1 MSLRRAATLTEAK
14 LEANRRNARGSRG
27 PRTEAGKQKARL
39 NRLKHGAWAG
49 AGCYAP
55 EALRALGE
63 DPEEYQALLGRL
75 RQAEGPCEDPLWRQQ
90 VEDLAR
96 LYWRRKRLERTLA
109 VLASRRLQE
118 AEEEAGEELSE
129 AERAVVGREEA
140 LLVTLTPE
148 GMELERHLEAVERAI
163 DRKTRLLLR
172 LREEAERRGRRDK
185 VARSATGTKPAP
197 VAKSEARRSEPDE
210 DLPLTPTIRSYIRV
224 LEEALG
230 MDRSGIME
238 NEIRSQNVL
247 ENTEGFSDVGAQLSG
262 EEGRNGPRRPQEDG
276 SRSPAEQ

>member
-1 MSLRRAATLTEAK
+1 MSLRRSATLTEAK
-14 LEANRRNARGSRG
+14 LEANRRNARRSTG
-27 PRTEAGKQKARL
+27 PRTEAGKHKASL
-39 NRLKHGAWAG
+39 NRLKHGAWAT

-63 DPEEYQALLGRL
+63 NPEEYQELLARL
-75 RQAEGPCEDPLWRQQ
+75 RQAEGPCEDPLWSQQ

-109 VLASRRLQE
+109 VLASRRMQE
-118 AEEEAGEELSE
+118 AEEEAGEEVSE
-129 AERAVVGREEA
+129 EERAAVGREEA

-172 LREEAERRGRRDK
+172 LREEAERRRTGK
-185 VARSATGTKPAP
+185 AARSATGAKPAP
-197 VAKSEARRSEPDE
+197 VAKSEARRGEPDE
-210 DLPLTPTIRSYIRV
+210 DLPLTPTIRSYIQV

-230 MDRSGIME
+230 MGRSGIME
-238 NEIRSQNVL
+238 NEVRSQKVL
-247 ENTEGFSDVGAQLSG
+247 ENTEEFPGFGDQLSG
-262 EEGRNGPRRPQEDG
+262 EDGRSKARRQQEDG
-276 SRSPAEQ
+276 VGEP